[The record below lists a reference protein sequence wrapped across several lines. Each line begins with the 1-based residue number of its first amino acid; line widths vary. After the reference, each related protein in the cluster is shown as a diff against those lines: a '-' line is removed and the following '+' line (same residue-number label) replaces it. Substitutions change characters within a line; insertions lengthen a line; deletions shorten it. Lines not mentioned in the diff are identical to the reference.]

1 MKIALIGYGRM
12 GKEIAAVAREKNM
25 EVVSI
30 DPSGDSDFKELS
42 PEALEGVD
50 VAIDFTHPSVAVENI
65 RKVAAQGVNLVVG
78 TTGWYD
84 RMHEVEQIVQQRG
97 IGLIWSGNFS
107 VGVNLFFRVVENA
120 AVLIDALPEYDIAVH
135 EIHHNKKADSPSG
148 TARMVG
154 DIILKSMSRKTTV
167 TIETLDRPIR
177 PEELHVTSERVGT
190 VPGVHIVTID
200 SAADT
205 IELKHTART
214 RTGFALG
221 AVMAAEFIEGK
232 KGLYSIDDLMNTIVG
247 A

>member
-84 RMHEVEQIVQQRG
+84 HMHEVEQIVQEKG

-107 VGVNLFFRVVENA
+107 IGVNLFFRIVENA
-120 AVLIDALPEYDIAVH
+120 AVLIDGLPEYDIAIHEVH
-135 EIHHNKKADSPSG
+135 HSKKADSPSG
-148 TARMVG
+148 TAHMIG
-154 DIILKSMSRKTTV
+154 DIVLKSMSRKTALT
-167 TIETLDRPIR
+167 TESLDRPIQ
-177 PEELHVTSERVGT
+177 PEELHVTSERVGSI
-190 VPGVHIVTID
+190 PGI
-200 SAADT
+200 
-205 IELKHTART
+205 
-214 RTGFALG
+214 
-221 AVMAAEFIEGK
+221 
-232 KGLYSIDDLMNTIVG
+232 
-247 A
+247 